1 MVSSDSEENVR
12 RALGPDNA
20 RLISHFA
27 CGASIFGKAPKFRRA
42 LKLAGVAAADAI
54 CIGDEIRDIEAARK
68 AGIAFGAVTW
78 GYATAQALQAQAPEM
93 IFSSMNDMIVQLA
106 A

>member
-1 MVSSDSEENVR
+1 MGKAGSIDDRSPDRAIGLRRR
-12 RALGPDNA
+12 RADGDIRGRNPA
-20 RLISHFA
+20 
-27 CGASIFGKAPKFRRA
+27 FRFR
-42 LKLAGVAAADAI
+42 
-54 CIGDEIRDIEAARK
+54 IGDEIRDIEAARK